1 MILLSFLPTSYARF
15 VGCGQS
21 KVEISLG
28 LLFLPCAT
36 DDFFSF
42 FFFVFF
48 MLHKIFF
55 SVQEKDLDIDADMK
69 KEKINKHVVGEKLY
83 QSFDIQLI
91 ISTFADSF

>member
-1 MILLSFLPTSYARF
+1 
-15 VGCGQS
+15 
-21 KVEISLG
+21 
-28 LLFLPCAT
+28 
-36 DDFFSF
+36 
-42 FFFVFF
+42 

-83 QSFDIQLI
+83 QGFDIQLI

>member
-1 MILLSFLPTSYARF
+1 
-15 VGCGQS
+15 
-21 KVEISLG
+21 
-28 LLFLPCAT
+28 
-36 DDFFSF
+36 
-42 FFFVFF
+42 

-69 KEKINKHVVGEKLY
+69 KEKINKHVLGEKLY